1 MVLCRLFSPLSLPKA
16 GPPGAGADL
25 SGLCPAGHWAS
36 KDRNSIPT
44 LGRLCQ
50 CLTSFAIIRK
60 SFFFCLGGN
69 SMFLFVASYPNTG
82 HYWEKCICCPLPR
95 FFSTQLTV
103 CLLATCI
110 PRAFPTKLLSSQFIS
125 SLYWCIGVFLP
136 SARLC
141 ISFVELYK
149 FSVGW
154 LLSFP
159 AWLNTNIISA
169 FASLPR
175 HLKAAEI
182 LATRPE
188 YET

>member
-1 MVLCRLFSPLSLPKA
+1 MVLCRLFSPPSLHRA
-16 GPPGAGADL
+16 GLPGAGS

-36 KDRNSIPT
+36 KDRNSTPT
-44 LGRLCQ
+44 LGILCQ

-60 SFFFCLGGN
+60 GFFFCLGRN
-69 SMFLFVASYPNTG
+69 SIFLFVASYPITAHN
-82 HYWEKCICCPLPR
+82 WDKCLCCPLPR
-95 FFSTQLTV
+95 YFSTQLTV
-103 CLLATCI
+103 CVLDTCI
-110 PRAFPTKLLSSQFIS
+110 PRAFPNKAAFHPLCPQPVLVHWGFP
-125 SLYWCIGVFLP
+125 P
-136 SARLC
+136 SAGLC

-149 FSVGW
+149 FHVGW

-182 LATRPE
+182 PAMRSE

>member
-25 SGLCPAGHWAS
+25 LGLCPAGHWAS

-110 PRAFPTKLLSSQFIS
+110 PRAFPTKLLSSQFFP
-125 SLYWCIGVFLP
+125 SLYCALEFSSPVQGFAFPLLNFTSFL
-136 SARLC
+136 
-141 ISFVELYK
+141 
-149 FSVGW
+149 
-154 LLSFP
+154 
-159 AWLNTNIISA
+159 
-169 FASLPR
+169 
-175 HLKAAEI
+175 
-182 LATRPE
+182 LADC
-188 YET
+188 YLFLHD